1 MAIHVATESPLPRA
15 PKLVRHWPV
24 MSEEAERLM
33 QRLARE
39 WERRRFTEHWV
50 FDEAPS
56 PARDELQVMGFIRQE
71 AIDEWVLSA
80 GGREMAR
87 RMIFVVT

>member
-1 MAIHVATESPLPRA
+1 
-15 PKLVRHWPV
+15 

-50 FDEAPS
+50 FDEVPS
-56 PARDELQVMGFIRQE
+56 PARDELQAMGFIRRE
-71 AIDEWVLSA
+71 AVDEWTLTP

-87 RMIFVVT
+87 RMIFVTS